1 MYVSLPR
8 APQISMTHFW
18 TTKMGKSQPKHKSQL
33 SLRPLWVTGGTASG
47 DTPTFLKLKKFTL
60 NQYFWPVF
68 VSKWTVSCYYRN
80 SDYCITQD
88 KMAHK
93 KDIRCFMIQPCV
105 QYITHTSGS
114 FIIQWFKL
122 EPKCKDI
129 SSTIHLYHLIGDF
142 YNVEGKKMIL
152 FSLSDPFP
160 SLFRLQ
166 LYPADGYHGAR
177 LLRQLR
183 ISGYKFLCCVQVNMS
198 FSQSDLYQTVS
209 FFIDIIKLHCSF
221 WLNKP
226 S

>member
-1 MYVSLPR
+1 
-8 APQISMTHFW
+8 
-18 TTKMGKSQPKHKSQL
+18 
-33 SLRPLWVTGGTASG
+33 
-47 DTPTFLKLKKFTL
+47 
-60 NQYFWPVF
+60 
-68 VSKWTVSCYYRN
+68 
-80 SDYCITQD
+80 
-88 KMAHK
+88 MAHK

-221 WLNKP
+221 
-226 S
+226 

>member
-1 MYVSLPR
+1 
-8 APQISMTHFW
+8 
-18 TTKMGKSQPKHKSQL
+18 
-33 SLRPLWVTGGTASG
+33 
-47 DTPTFLKLKKFTL
+47 
-60 NQYFWPVF
+60 
-68 VSKWTVSCYYRN
+68 
-80 SDYCITQD
+80 
-88 KMAHK
+88 MAHK

-209 FFIDIIKLHCSF
+209 FLLTSLNFIVHFDSINPV
-221 WLNKP
+221 NKYKKRQYQDSVKYSTMLYCFLP
-226 S
+226 SLYIQ

>member
-152 FSLSDPFP
+152 FSLSDPF
-160 SLFRLQ
+160 SLF
-166 LYPADGYHGAR
+166 
-177 LLRQLR
+177 
-183 ISGYKFLCCVQVNMS
+183 I
-198 FSQSDLYQTVS
+198 
-209 FFIDIIKLHCSF
+209 
-221 WLNKP
+221 
-226 S
+226 